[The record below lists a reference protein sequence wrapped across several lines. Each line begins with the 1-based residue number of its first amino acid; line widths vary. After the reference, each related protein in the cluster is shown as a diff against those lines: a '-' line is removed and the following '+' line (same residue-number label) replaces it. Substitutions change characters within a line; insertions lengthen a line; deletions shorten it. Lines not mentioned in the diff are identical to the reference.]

1 MTILRNILR
10 QVWDISGST
19 DSAKFPETNP
29 HKAHK
34 VMTRQGD
41 YGKIWELLV
50 QLYVKMLYRAL
61 FQITNG

>member
-50 QLYVKMLYRAL
+50 QL
-61 FQITNG
+61 